1 MKTWFICKVKYQ
13 KQTDEGLLKAVT
25 EPYMVDAV
33 SFTEAEA
40 RIYDVLA
47 PEIQGEMLV
56 TGISKGNFT
65 EVINFDDSDK
75 WYKCKV
81 TYISI
86 EGDGGKE
93 KKVST
98 YFLVSANS
106 LKEAYERVEESL
118 NNMLVPFDIP
128 SIAVTPIIDVFPFM
142 GEDESLAEQARE
154 SKEFHERK
162 EAEERAA
169 ILNAEMDDKDDDY
182 IDEEDYEEEEIEE

>member
-40 RIYDVLA
+40 RIYEILA

-65 EVINFDDSDK
+65 EVINFEDSDK

-81 TYISI
+81 TYISVD
-86 EGDGGKE
+86 GDGGKE

-98 YFLVSANS
+98 YFLVSANT
-106 LKEAYERVEESL
+106 LKQAFERVEESL
-118 NNMLVPFDIP
+118 NSMLVPFDIP
-128 SIAVTPIIDVFPFM
+128 SISITPILDVFPFM
-142 GEDESLAEQARE
+142 GEDESLAEQAKE
-154 SKEFHERK
+154 SKAFHERK
-162 EAEERAA
+162 EAEDRAA
-169 ILNAEMDDKDDDY
+169 MLKAEL
-182 IDEEDYEEEEIEE
+182 ENPESEYEEEEDYDEEETEE